1 MGKEHQRKPRK
12 QAEMLG
18 TSGVRSK
25 SELTLGLGMLFPV
38 SGLNPPMKTAG

>member
-12 QAEMLG
+12 QAEILG

-25 SELTLGLGMLFPV
+25 PELTLDGPFLSLV
-38 SGLNPPMKTAG
+38 SVPS